1 MRLLHPDPAA
11 GLLGL
16 RAMKTM
22 VSAGGPI
29 GPSQRAVM
37 EAARKVILRLDA
49 DIDALPPITPGELAA
64 GFPMPE
70 LRQQFINGAMVTSLA
85 DGVPARE
92 TVASIAAFAKALD
105 VDAPQLA
112 HLRQLAEHHMLLFKI
127 DFLRRGHIASIMKN
141 QLEQKGPLGLVK
153 GVLTMRGVMEE
164 PALAARYRAWE
175 KLPADTLG
183 HQLIAF
189 YNKNGFS
196 VPGERGGFPEAGLF
210 HDFCHVLGDYGTE
223 PEGEVQVAAFSAGF
237 MHTKPVYIV
246 LFVVLIFSAG
256 VDMRPTGGEGFAT
269 TGVLGKPGMA
279 ERMFAAIERGAQ
291 VNQDLSDKWDYW
303 RYVELPI
310 DEVRRQLNIL
320 PRV

>member
-1 MRLLHPDPAA
+1 
-11 GLLGL
+11 
-16 RAMKTM
+16 
-22 VSAGGPI
+22 
-29 GPSQRAVM
+29 
-37 EAARKVILRLDA
+37 
-49 DIDALPPITPGELAA
+49 
-64 GFPMPE
+64 
-70 LRQQFINGAMVTSLA
+70 
-85 DGVPARE
+85 
-92 TVASIAAFAKALD
+92 VASIAAFAKALD

-112 HLRQLAEHHMLLFKI
+112 HLRQLAEHHMLMFKI
-127 DFLRRGHIASIMKN
+127 DFLRRGHIGGIMRN